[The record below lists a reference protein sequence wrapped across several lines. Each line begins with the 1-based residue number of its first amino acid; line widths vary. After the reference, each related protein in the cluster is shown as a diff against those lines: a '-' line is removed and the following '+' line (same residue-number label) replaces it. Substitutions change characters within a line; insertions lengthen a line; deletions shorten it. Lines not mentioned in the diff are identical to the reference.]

1 MGDRTEPLTFGPS
14 ARFLPALAEGD
25 TLKFEFSETGGI
37 VVDTEYGSKFEFT
50 IHVLSS
56 SSELKPGTYVWRTT
70 CKAAEDFLKYFK
82 DLDQSGRKHLLRTT
96 FILIMNEYG
105 YTIQEDFLICINI
118 CILASTTKPHLMV
131 YRGGKLDFTKG
142 IN

>member
-82 DLDQSGRKHLLRTT
+82 NLDQSGRKHLLRKT
-96 FILIMNEYG
+96 FLLVMNEYG
-105 YTIQEDFLICINI
+105 YTIQEDF
-118 CILASTTKPHLMV
+118 
-131 YRGGKLDFTKG
+131 
-142 IN
+142 